1 MPIAVYK
8 FNDGVS
14 HDLEIQTDETLL
26 EAAIRAGI
34 PVRHQCRSGSCLSCI
49 CTTENGGVMMRP
61 KTATS
66 LLPSDIS
73 AGQRLAC
80 QAFLTKDD
88 TVFFDYASDP
98 KAPQTVKAFVNT
110 AERVS
115 DDVVRLELELADGY
129 WLDFA
134 AGQYV
139 NMSPPSTAESRSY
152 SMSSIPSELPKLEF
166 FVRLLDN
173 GLMSDYLRNR
183 VKSDDIM
190 TLEGPHG
197 RFAIDG
203 EALNPMLF
211 IAGGTGLSPIL
222 ALIRQAR
229 RRKGRKPSMLLSFGC
244 ATSTGLFATETLELL
259 EELTPTLTS
268 KISIDDGSSDNYHAG
283 NPISVLLDSD
293 ITPDMSA
300 YICGP
305 PGMVA
310 SAHQYLT
317 GLGVESEKIF
327 YEQFTPTTQSS

>member
-1 MPIAVYK
+1 MPTAVYK
-8 FNDGVS
+8 FSDGVS
-14 HDLEIQTDETLL
+14 HNLEVETDETLL
-26 EAAIRAGI
+26 DAAIRAGI

-49 CTTENGGVMMRP
+49 CTAESDGVVMRP

-80 QAFLTKDD
+80 QGFLAKND
-88 TVFFDYASDP
+88 TVFFDYPSDP

-129 WLDFA
+129 WLDFT

-139 NMSPPSTAESRSY
+139 NMSPPGTLASRSY

-166 FVRLLDN
+166 FVRLLDR
-173 GLMSDYLRNR
+173 GLMSDYLRDR
-183 VKSDDIM
+183 VKPDDIM

-197 RFAIDG
+197 RFAI
-203 EALNPMLF
+203 ENNALNPMLF

-229 RRKGRKPSMLLSFGC
+229 QRKGRKPSMLLSFGC
-244 ATSTGLFATETLELL
+244 ATSTRLFATDTLELL
-259 EELTPTLTS
+259 EELTPTLTT
-268 KISIDDGSSDNYHAG
+268 KISIDDGSSDNYLAG
-283 NPISVLLDSD
+283 NPISALLESEV
-293 ITPDMSA
+293 TTDMSA

-305 PGMVA
+305 PGMVT
-310 SAHQYLT
+310 SAHKYLT
-317 GLGVESEKIF
+317 GLGLESGRIF
-327 YEQFTPTTQSS
+327 YEQFTPTSESS